1 MRSDSQYTV
10 GIHSLM
16 LVAFFREDNMT
27 SDKVARSVG
36 CNPVIVRNVFVKL
49 SRAGLLRTGQ
59 GRKRPE
65 LARPASEITLRD
77 VFLATQTDDV
87 DSMFKMYDANPSCP
101 VGKDIHNIL
110 QSRFESARDAMLD
123 ELSKTTIA
131 DLVAE
136 LPPEKNRL
144 PENLR
149 D

>member
-1 MRSDSQYTV
+1 MRSDSLYTV

-27 SDKVARSVG
+27 SEKIARSVG

-49 SRAGLLRTGQ
+49 SKAGLLMTGQ
-59 GRKRPE
+59 GKKRPE
-65 LARPASEITLRD
+65 LACPASQITLKD

-87 DSMFKMYDANPSCP
+87 DCMFKMYDTNPSCP

-110 QSRFESARDAMLD
+110 QPRFESARDSMLD
-123 ELSKTTIA
+123 EMSKTTIA
-131 DLVAE
+131 DLVSE

-144 PENLR
+144 PEHLR

>member
-10 GIHSLM
+10 GIHTLM
-16 LVAFFREDNMT
+16 LVAFVREDNMT

-49 SRAGLLRTGQ
+49 SKAGLLRTGR

-87 DSMFKMYDANPSCP
+87 DLMFKMYDANPHCP

-110 QSRFESARDAMLD
+110 QPRFEAAVVALLD
-123 ELSKTTIA
+123 EMVKTTIA

-144 PENLR
+144 PEHLR